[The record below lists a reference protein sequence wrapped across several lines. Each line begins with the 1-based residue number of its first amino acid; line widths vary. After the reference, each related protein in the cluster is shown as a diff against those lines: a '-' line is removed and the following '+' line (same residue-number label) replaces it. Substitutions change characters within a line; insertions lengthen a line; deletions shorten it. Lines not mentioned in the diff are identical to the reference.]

1 MIVNGKT
8 PIVVN
13 GRTTRVCGHRFNE
26 LLRGS
31 SAEPIV
37 LDVSGKRI
45 VPSKGLS
52 WSAVAAQVRA
62 GKSIQAK
69 LA

>member
-1 MIVNGKT
+1 MVINGKT

-13 GRTTRVCGHRFNE
+13 GRTTRVCGRRFNE
-26 LLRGS
+26 LLRAS
-31 SAEPIV
+31 TAEPTI
-37 LDVSGKRI
+37 LDVNGKRI

-69 LA
+69 VA